1 MVRSP
6 LNLGLLPLFLP
17 MAQQSNPLPTV
28 EVAIAI
34 LHQNSQF
41 LLQLRDDNPAILYPG
56 YWAFCGGHLEPGED
70 ADTAVRRELMEEI
83 AYVPEGLTLFER
95 STTEGPDKI
104 VIRNFYQAAL
114 TVLVESLAVNEGQEL
129 GLATLEEI
137 QRGDRFSTVLQETRP
152 IGLPHQAMLLR
163 FIQDYSGGDK

>member
-1 MVRSP
+1 MASTNSP
-6 LNLGLLPLFLP
+6 
-17 MAQQSNPLPTV
+17 MPTV

-34 LHQNSQF
+34 LHQDNQF
-41 LLQLRDDNPAILYPG
+41 LLQLRDDNPAIIYPG

-83 AYVPEGLTLFER
+83 AHVPDGLMLFER

-114 TVLVESLAVNEGQEL
+114 MVPLSSLEVNEGQEL
-129 GLATLEEI
+129 GWASLADI
-137 QRGDRFSTVLQETRP
+137 QRGDRFSHVLQETRP
-152 IGLPHQAMLLR
+152 IGPPHQAMLLKC
-163 FIQDYSGGDK
+163 IAQQWQS

>member
-1 MVRSP
+1 
-6 LNLGLLPLFLP
+6 
-17 MAQQSNPLPTV
+17 MAQQSSPLPTV

-34 LHQNSQF
+34 LHQGNQF
-41 LLQLRDDNPAILYPG
+41 LLQLRDDNPAIIYPG

-83 AYVPEGLTLFER
+83 AHVPGELKLFER

-114 TVLVESLAVNEGQEL
+114 TVPVDSLEVNEGQEL
-129 GLATLEEI
+129 GLATLADI
-137 QRGDRFSTVLQETRP
+137 QRGDRFSQVLQETRP
-152 IGLPHQAMLLR
+152 IGPPHQAMLLK
-163 FIQDYSGGDK
+163 FMAEQGKS